1 MKVCIAYYSRF
12 GNGKKCAEYVEE
24 TLKKKGHP
32 VELFSVTGVR
42 AEFLMPT
49 FC

>member
-24 TLKKKGHP
+24 TLKQ
-32 VELFSVTGVR
+32 VVR
-42 AEFLMPT
+42 VGDYLSL
-49 FC
+49 